1 MTTNELYAKYLAAET
16 TPDEERQLAE
26 ILTTDCPT
34 DLLAARSLLLTML
47 PKPTPQLP
55 KGFTLALEARMRRNR
70 RPRLLPWAASV
81 AAAAVLAGVFF
92 LLQPVE
98 DSTIPMPPM
107 ASHTATTPTKDVA
120 KDVAQ
125 TTVRPVAQS
134 VKSVEPTRISTKHLA
149 VSHTAG
155 RTTPSEHAASH
166 VASPDSLEAE
176 ARRLVARTEAEAEA
190 RIEVSLS
197 ERIIAE
203 VEARTDAFIKDV
215 EAVQAQIVES
225 TERNAILALY

>member
-26 ILTTDCPT
+26 MLTTDCPA
-34 DLLAARSLLLTML
+34 DLLAARPLLLAML

-55 KGFTLALEARMRRNR
+55 KSFTLALEARMRRS

-92 LLQPVE
+92 LFQPVE
-98 DSTIPMPPM
+98 DSTIPMPQM

-125 TTVRPVAQS
+125 TTVRPVVQS
-134 VKSVEPTRISTKHLA
+134 VMSVEPTRISTKHSA

-155 RTTPSEHAASH
+155 RATPSEHTASH
-166 VASPDSLEAE
+166 VASPDTLEAE

-197 ERIIAE
+197 ERLIAD